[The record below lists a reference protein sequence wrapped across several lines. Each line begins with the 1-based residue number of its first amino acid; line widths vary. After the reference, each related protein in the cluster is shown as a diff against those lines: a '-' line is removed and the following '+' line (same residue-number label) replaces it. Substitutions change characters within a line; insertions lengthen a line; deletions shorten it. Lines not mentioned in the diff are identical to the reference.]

1 MGRPVLQLE
10 NVSKKFNDGDERGT
24 VVALEGLDLTICA
37 GEFVTIIGPSGCGK
51 TTLLRI
57 MAGLTSPSEGHCYYK
72 GNEIVGPSLER
83 GYVFQDPRL
92 FPWLTVLD
100 NVRLAGEKGERFL
113 AKMHL
118 SEFKDAFP
126 HELSGG
132 MAKRAALARALAA
145 EPDLLLLDEPLTNL
159 DLSTRTGLQKELH
172 NIWQQGVTCILVTH
186 DIDEAL
192 ILGTRLILLSQRPA
206 RIMHDI
212 SLNEPFPR
220 NPKSEEY
227 QGWKQRIIDLT
238 MGVAY

>member
-1 MGRPVLQLE
+1 ME
-10 NVSKKFNDGDERGT
+10 NVSKKFNDGDDRGT
-24 VVALEGLDLTICA
+24 IVALEGLDLTIRA

-57 MAGLTSPSEGHCYYK
+57 MAGLTSPSDGHCYYNGK
-72 GNEIVGPSLER
+72 EIVGPSLER

-100 NVRLAGEKGERFL
+100 NVRLAGEKGEWFL

-132 MAKRAALARALAA
+132 MAKRVALARALAP

-159 DLSTRTGLQKELH
+159 DLSTRKSLQKELH

-192 ILGTRLILLSQRPA
+192 TLGTRLILLSQRPA

-212 SLNEPFPR
+212 MLDSPFPR
-220 NPKSEEY
+220 NQNSEEY
-227 QGWKQRIIDLT
+227 QSWKQRIIDLT